1 MKEYR
6 DFRKGIWTVEIL
18 QDENNVS
25 KKILEYSVRDFYG
38 PTMQFRE
45 TIIKGKI
52 PQIEPLPDTYMCD
65 ETSVSAGAE
74 KLAEQFSTEYYKKKG
89 KFYLISKFGTI
100 LINSE
105 KTGEIIKDFK
115 CKIRIF

>member
-1 MKEYR
+1 MKENR

-18 QDENNVS
+18 QAEGNLS
-25 KKILEYSVRDFYG
+25 KRILEYSARDFYG
-38 PTMQFRE
+38 PTMQLRE

-65 ETSVSAGAE
+65 ETSVSVGAE

-100 LINSE
+100 LIDSE
-105 KTGEIIKDFK
+105 KAGEIIKAFK
-115 CKIRIF
+115 YEIQIF